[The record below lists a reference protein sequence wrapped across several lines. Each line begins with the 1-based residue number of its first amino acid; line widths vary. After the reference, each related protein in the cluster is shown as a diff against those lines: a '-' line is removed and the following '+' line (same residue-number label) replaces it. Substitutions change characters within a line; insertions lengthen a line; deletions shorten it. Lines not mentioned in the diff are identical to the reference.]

1 MSPTLRNLACA
12 LLLGTFVIDTPQCGD
27 HRSDHAQLALGYL
40 DAGRYDRAL
49 TEIRRALRQRDDDP
63 ALYLV
68 AAMAHLGLKQVEE
81 AVGMLAQG
89 LALTPGDERLQQT
102 LRDVC
107 QQSER
112 FDLARST
119 LEELLRKFPGNAPL
133 QASLGWAYLQLEEEG
148 KAIELLVQATSPEGA
163 DTSPEGADTSP
174 EGADSS
180 EEIGDLF
187 AHVQLSR
194 IYLRQQRLEEA
205 IQILR
210 RALEIAPDDQRL
222 LLVLGETQLRQR
234 APEEASDTFAR
245 ALEQSRQPQLVAT
258 RIAQLYYEEGWR
270 RQTIAYYERALEY
283 DEENPFVLNNL
294 AWTYAEEGIELDRAL
309 QLATRAV
316 KQDPDS
322 PVYLDTY
329 AELYYLTKRADRA
342 VVIMRR
348 ALELEPEDGEHF
360 AYLQQQMEKFRL
372 LADQIE
378 CGNID
383 AP

>member
-1 MSPTLRNLACA
+1 MSPSLRNLACA

-49 TEIRRALRQRDDDP
+49 TEIRRALRQRNDDP
-63 ALYLV
+63 TLYLI
-68 AAMAHLGLKQVEE
+68 AAMAHLGRKQVEE

-89 LALTPGDERLQQT
+89 LSLTPADDRLQQT

-119 LEELLRKFPGNAPL
+119 LEELLQQFPENVSL
-133 QASLGWAYLQLEEEG
+133 QASLGWTYLQLEEEE
-148 KAIELLVQATSPEGA
+148 KAIELLTQAIAGEPT
-163 DTSPEGADTSP
+163 D
-174 EGADSS
+174 
-180 EEIGDLF
+180 IF

-194 IYLRQQRLEEA
+194 LYLRQQRLDEA
-205 IQILR
+205 AQILR
-210 RALEIAPDDQRL
+210 QALEIAQDEERL
-222 LLVLGETQLRQR
+222 LLALGETQLRQG
-234 APEEASDTFAR
+234 APEEASDTFIR
-245 ALEQSRQPQLVAT
+245 ALGQSEQPQFVAA

-270 RQTIAYYERALEY
+270 RQAIAYYERALEY
-283 DEENPFVLNNL
+283 DAENPFVLNNL

-316 KQDPDS
+316 KRDPDS

-329 AELYYLTKRADRA
+329 AELYYLKKRPDRA
-342 VVIMRR
+342 VAIMRR
-348 ALELEPEDGEHF
+348 ALELEPEGGQHF

-372 LADQIE
+372 LADHMARE
-378 CGNID
+378 D
-383 AP
+383 VDSP

>member
-1 MSPTLRNLACA
+1 MSPSLRNLACA

-49 TEIRRALRQRDDDP
+49 TEIQRALRQRDDDP
-63 ALYLV
+63 TLYLV
-68 AAMAHLGLKQVEE
+68 AAMAHLGQKQVEE

-89 LALTPGDERLQQT
+89 LALAPGDDRLQQT
-102 LRDVC
+102 LRDIC
-107 QQSER
+107 QQAER

-119 LEELLRKFPGNAPL
+119 LEELLRKFPGNASL
-133 QASLGWAYLQLEEEG
+133 QASLGWAYLQLEEEE
-148 KAIELLVQATSPEGA
+148 KAIELLLQATSPEVA
-163 DTSPEGADTSP
+163 DTSRETT
-174 EGADSS
+174 
-180 EEIGDLF
+180 DLF

-194 IYLRQQRLEEA
+194 IYLQQQRLEEA

-245 ALEQSRQPQLVAT
+245 ALEQSEQPQLVAA

-283 DEENPFVLNNL
+283 DAENPFVLNNL

-316 KQDPDS
+316 KRDPDS

-329 AELYYLTKRADRA
+329 AELYYLKERPDRA

-372 LADQIE
+372 QADHMARE
-378 CGNID
+378 DID
-383 AP
+383 SP

>member
-1 MSPTLRNLACA
+1 MSPSLRNLACA

-63 ALYLV
+63 TLYLI
-68 AAMAHLGLKQVEE
+68 AAMAHLGRKHVEE

-89 LALTPGDERLQQT
+89 LALTPGDDRLQQT

-119 LEELLRKFPGNAPL
+119 LEELLQKFPGNVPL
-133 QASLGWAYLQLEEEG
+133 QASLGWTYLQLEEEG
-148 KAIELLVQATSPEGA
+148 KAIELLVQATSPEEA
-163 DTSPEGADTSP
+163 ATSPETTTTSP
-174 EGADSS
+174 DPAH
-180 EEIGDLF
+180 LF

-194 IYLRQQRLEEA
+194 LYLRQQRLDEA

-210 RALEIAPDDQRL
+210 QALEIAPDDQRL
-222 LLVLGETQLRQR
+222 LLVLGETQLRQG

-245 ALEQSRQPQLVAT
+245 ALEQSEQPRLVAA
-258 RIAQLYYEEGWR
+258 RIARLYYEEGWR
-270 RQTIAYYERALEY
+270 RQAIGYYERALEY
-283 DEENPFVLNNL
+283 DEEDPFVLNNL

-316 KQDPDS
+316 KRDPNS

-329 AELYYLTKRADRA
+329 AELYYLKKRPHRA
-342 VVIMRR
+342 VAIMRR
-348 ALELEPEDGEHF
+348 ALEVEPADGEHF
-360 AYLQQQMEKFRL
+360 TYLQQQMEKFRL
-372 LADQIE
+372 QADHIE
-378 CGNID
+378 REDID